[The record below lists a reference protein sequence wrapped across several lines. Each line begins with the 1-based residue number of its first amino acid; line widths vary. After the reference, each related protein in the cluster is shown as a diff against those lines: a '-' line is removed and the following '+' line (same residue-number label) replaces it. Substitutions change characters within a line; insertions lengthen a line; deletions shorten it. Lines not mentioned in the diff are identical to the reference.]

1 MQEKKKLNKLLSIL
15 LCFMLVA
22 GMMPAMTQRAYAETA
37 LDVNLGTNISYTFDS
52 ETGVMEVTG
61 TGNMVG
67 YGYCPFGTDNTEV
80 KTLIIGEGITGVGNY
95 CFDQFKGL
103 TEVQFPSTLT
113 KIGFYSFGHCE
124 SLTELTLPD
133 SMTTVDSSA
142 FSYCTSLSK
151 VTIGKGL
158 SSISGSSFCTQSMLE
173 FDVDPENVYYSDR
186 DGNLYNAAGTTLIKY
201 CAGKPAEEFIVPS
214 DVVFI
219 KSYAFS
225 SCEKDISAL
234 RRVVLPQDMKEIG
247 SAAFR
252 AASSL
257 TEVVLPEGLEN
268 IFDSAFQYCSGLTG
282 IEIPST
288 VKKIDQWAFD
298 GTSISSIELPA
309 SVTTLSSGALGR
321 MGKLEKI
328 HVSDD
333 NPVYKSVD
341 SVLFTKDGKELLQY
355 PQKKQGNSY
364 VVPEGVEIIGYGACP
379 YTSFTSVSLPS
390 TLKRIENNAF
400 SSSKLTEAVI
410 PADVSYIGNTAFYNS
425 QSLAC
430 ITVMNPYVEIG
441 DYSSLGPNA
450 TVLKSYNKCDGT
462 PSTTETFAGTYSHE
476 YEALGTAAHEYS
488 AWESVYEST
497 GETKHSR
504 KCANCDSVETEDCT
518 MQDLEAKAAT
528 CTEPGYTAGERCTE
542 CGYSSGGERINPL
555 NHDYQ
560 KETVTIRESTCT
572 IAGQK
577 KETTTCSRCDYFDE
591 KVVST
596 GMKSHKYETI
606 PAVAP
611 TCTEYGLTEGS
622 KCSVCFSVIE
632 AQTRVLPLGHDT
644 VSHDGKAATCTEDGW
659 EAYDTCSRCDYTT
672 FEEIKAIGHS
682 LTKIDATSATCTTDG
697 NNAYFVCSDCHKAYK
712 DAEGKTETTAEV
724 EVIPATGHTYKDV
737 VTRATLS
744 SNGKIVKKCSK
755 CSEVKSTTTIYRPTK
770 FTLST
775 TAYTYD
781 GKIKKPTVT
790 VKNSAGKTLVKD
802 TDYTLTY
809 ASGRKYVGKYSVKIN
824 FKGKYSGSK
833 TLYFNINP
841 PKTSLTSLTASSKGF
856 TAKWSKK
863 TTQVTGYQI
872 QYSTSSKFTN
882 PKTVTITKN
891 STTYKKITK
900 LTAKK
905 KYYVR
910 VRTYKTVGTTKYYSA
925 WSSYKSVITR
935 S

>member
-1 MQEKKKLNKLLSIL
+1 MKGTKRKHRLLSIL
-15 LCFMLVA
+15 LSLMLVV
-22 GMMPAMTQRAYAETA
+22 GLMPAMGQRAYAETA
-37 LDVNLGTNISYTFDS
+37 LDVNLGANISYTFDS

-67 YGYCPFGTDNTEV
+67 YSYCPFGQNNTEV

-103 TEVQFPSTLT
+103 TEVQFPSTLK
-113 KIGFYSFGHCE
+113 KIGFYSFGRCE

-158 SSISGSSFCTQSMLE
+158 SSIAGSSFCTQSMLE

-186 DGNLYNAAGTTLIKY
+186 DGNLYNAAGTTLIQY

-219 KSYAFS
+219 SSYAFS

-234 RRVVLPQDMKEIG
+234 RKVVLPQDMKEIG
-247 SAAFR
+247 ASAFR
-252 AASSL
+252 GASSL

-268 IFDSAFQYCSGLTG
+268 ILGSAFQYCSGLTG

-288 VKKIDQWAFD
+288 VKKIGQCAFE

-309 SVTTLSSGALGR
+309 SVTTLSSEALGR

-328 HVSDD
+328 HVSED

-355 PQKKQGNSY
+355 PQKKQGISY
-364 VVPEGVEIIGYGACP
+364 VVPEGVEIIGYGACSN
-379 YTSFTSVSLPS
+379 TSFTSVSLPS

-410 PADVSYIGNTAFYNS
+410 PAGVSYIGKTAFYNS

-518 MQDLEAKAAT
+518 MQDLEEKAAT

-542 CGYSSGGERINPL
+542 CGYSSGVERINPL
-555 NHDYQ
+555 DHDYQ
-560 KETVTIRESTCT
+560 KETVTISESTCT
-572 IAGQK
+572 IAGQEK
-577 KETTTCSRCDYFDE
+577 VTTTCSRCDYFDE

-622 KCSVCFSVIE
+622 KCSVCFSVIK
-632 AQTRVLPLGHDT
+632 AQTRVLPLGHDWGDPVT
-644 VSHDGKAATCTEDGW
+644 TKA
-659 EAYDTCSRCDYTT
+659 TT
-672 FEEIKAIGHS
+672 IKNGS
-682 LTKIDATSATCTTDG
+682 
-697 NNAYFVCSDCHKAYK
+697 
-712 DAEGKTETTAEV
+712 
-724 EVIPATGHTYKDV
+724 V
-737 VTRATLS
+737 VT
-744 SNGKIVKKCSK
+744 KCSI
-755 CSEVKSTTTIYRPTK
+755 CGDVKSSETIYYPKTMK
-770 FTLST
+770 LST
-775 TAYTYD
+775 TNYTYS
-781 GKIKKPTVT
+781 GGVKKPAVSVIDANGKTISSSNYTVSYATERKNVGRYKVTVT
-790 VKNSAGKTLVKD
+790 
-802 TDYTLTY
+802 
-809 ASGRKYVGKYSVKIN
+809 
-824 FKGKYSGSK
+824 FKGDKYSGSK
-833 TLYFNINP
+833 YTYFYINP
-841 PKTSLTSLTASSKGF
+841 KGTSISKVSGAKKAFTVKWKKQSSKM
-856 TAKWSKK
+856 AKS
-863 TTQVTGYQI
+863 TITGYQI
-872 QYSTSSKFTN
+872 RYSTSSKMTG
-882 PKTVTITKN
+882 PKYKTVKGYKYT
-891 STTYKKITK
+891 SKKITK
-900 LTAKK
+900 LKAKK
-905 KYYVR
+905 KYYVQ
-910 VRTYKTVGTTKYYSA
+910 VRTYKTVSGKTYYSS
-925 WSSYKSVITR
+925 WSSVKSVKTK
-935 S
+935 